1 MDPHGLAI
9 KRVPLASLHLDPSN
23 ARTHGPENLEAIV
36 GSLKRFGQAE
46 PLVVQ
51 AGSGRVIGGN
61 GRLVAMKQLGWTDC
75 DVVELEVDDLKATAL
90 GIALNRTS
98 ELASWNEE
106 TLVKLLQELESQ
118 DALDGVGYSPQDIDA
133 LLAEL
138 DAGAELEG
146 QCDED
151 EVPEPPEEPVTRP
164 GDIWILG
171 KHRLLC
177 GDSGS
182 VEDLDRLLDGAR
194 IQFVNTDPPY
204 NVKVEPR
211 SNNAI

>member
-1 MDPHGLAI
+1 MEPTLTI
-9 KRVPLASLHLDPSN
+9 RRVPLDSLHLDPSN

-36 GSLKRFGQAE
+36 GSLRRFGQAE

-51 AGSGRVIGGN
+51 AGTGRVIGGN
-61 GRLVAMKQLGWTDC
+61 GRLVAMKQLGWTEC
-75 DVVELEVDDLKATAL
+75 DVVELEIDDLKATAL

-138 DAGAELEG
+138 GAGAEPDG
-146 QCDED
+146 NCDED

-164 GDIWILG
+164 GDLWL
-171 KHRLLC
+171 
-177 GDSGS
+177 
-182 VEDLDRLLDGAR
+182 
-194 IQFVNTDPPY
+194 
-204 NVKVEPR
+204 
-211 SNNAI
+211 